1 MVQKDSLNGKERILV
16 IGGPTGVGK
25 SAYAV
30 DVALKYNGEIISA
43 DSVQVYKNL
52 NIGSGKITTEE
63 MRGVPHH
70 LIDIIDP
77 TQEFSVVNFTD
88 LAKECI
94 TDIIS
99 RGKLPIV
106 VGGTGF
112 YINALLHGYS
122 CGNNGPDYLL
132 RDRLN
137 RLEAKHGKG
146 YLYSRLLEINKDT
159 EVRKN
164 DMPRIIRQL
173 ELALMPPV
181 IDAEDSPMYADMYDA
196 LLLIMDADRDKLDS
210 IAVKRIDKMF
220 EDGLL
225 REVRNLEN
233 FYSCR
238 ALLSVGYHDVRTGI
252 MYGLDD
258 EQIKSMMHLN
268 YHRLIKKQ
276 QTFFRWLKWEN
287 KVTIYNWDTEE
298 ADIAIEEFVNNG
310 LR

>member
-1 MVQKDSLNGKERILV
+1 MVQANSVKKKERILV

-30 DVALKYNGEIISA
+30 NVALKYNGEIISA

-52 NIGSGKITTEE
+52 NIGSGKITCEE
-63 MRGVPHH
+63 MHGIPHH
-70 LIDIIDP
+70 LIDIVEP
-77 TQEFSVVNFTD
+77 TEEFNVVDFME
-88 LAKECI
+88 LAKACI

-99 RGKLPIV
+99 RGKLPII

-112 YINALLHGYS
+112 YINALLHGYN
-122 CGNNGPDYLL
+122 CGNNGPNFPL
-132 RDRLN
+132 RERLDK
-137 RLEAKHGKG
+137 LEKKHGKG
-146 YLYSRLLEINKDT
+146 YLYSRLVEMDAKT

-173 ELALMPPV
+173 ELMLAPTV
-181 IDAEDSPMYADMYDA
+181 ESAEDAPVYADMYDA
-196 LLLIMDADRDKLDS
+196 LLVIMDADRDKLDD

-220 EDGLL
+220 EDGLMY
-225 REVRNLEN
+225 EVRNLEN
-233 FYSCR
+233 FYTCR
-238 ALLSVGYHDVRTGI
+238 ALHSVGYADVRTGI
-252 MYGLDD
+252 IYRFDD

-276 QTFFRWLKWEN
+276 QTFFRWLKWDN
-287 KVTIYNWDTEE
+287 KVSIYNWDTAS
-298 ADIAIEEFVNNG
+298 ADKAIKEFVNNG